1 MNKSTDTPFFRKRH
15 FQNFGNKDGNI
26 VHVFK
31 CFISASVA
39 TVLKWLYPY
48 VQVTGVCDEFV
59 SHLKSHQRCSAG
71 IRPVKFFHTD
81 WIIIS
86 LWFLSYTQR
95 HCHVRIEKSPVQ
107 TVAIQLEAHKSLEYH
122 YMLKR
127 GVTRHLSHKTR
138 HETGFTRTRFLDF
151 NKKWWYVM
159 MADSLI
165 HQHGQLQNML
175 LTLHWHSWCETVL
188 IDSWIVVIQE

>member
-1 MNKSTDTPFFRKRH
+1 MYKSTDTPFFRKRH

-48 VQVTGVCDEFV
+48 VQVIGVCDEFV

-95 HCHVRIEKSPVQ
+95 HCHVRIEKGPVQ

-138 HETGFTRTRFLDF
+138 HETGFTRTRFLDL

-159 MADSLI
+159 MADPLI

-175 LTLHWHSWCETVL
+175 LTLHWHSWCETL
-188 IDSWIVVIQE
+188 QS